1 MIRTKS
7 IYAPKEAD
15 DGRRILIT
23 RYYPRGVKRVH
34 FDDWLRDLAPSARLL
49 RLYQNGH
56 ISPREFVVRY
66 KIEIDD
72 DASRQIMRDIKRDS
86 TTCNVTLL
94 CYEPEGEFCH
104 RHILK
109 DMINSRTL

>member
-15 DGRRILIT
+15 DGRRVLVT
-23 RYYPRGVKRVH
+23 RYYPRGIKREH
-34 FDDWLRDLAPSARLL
+34 FDEWIRDLAPSSHLL
-49 RLYQNGH
+49 RLYKNGH
-56 ISPREFVVRY
+56 ISPREFAVRY
-66 KIEIDD
+66 QIEIDD
-72 DASRQIMRDIKRDS
+72 DTLRQIIHDIKRYS
-86 TTCNVTLL
+86 TICNITLL

-109 DMINSRTL
+109 ELINSKTL